1 MKIKRVLQGTA
12 LTALAAAAWMGAGS
26 TDASAAVN
34 PATGVTFDGNSLNIT
49 AESDDLEIMTSVAKA
64 SGSDNKIKISAW
76 DVYEG
81 NTAKVDLS
89 KLNVTKDS
97 YIAVKTDD
105 MDKPF
110 LVKIAAT
117 TKKTKVDLNKET
129 AKINKVTL
137 TEGEATEIQVRTAIG
152 AYGEKAAVS
161 SFDFSNYQYQGA
173 SLYVRVPAKIT
184 TATKEANQLPSAI
197 KNDETKY
204 DVYSVGSL
212 PGKEAKVN
220 IPKQANG
227 PSVPV
232 DYVKGKVSIPAKT
245 EYRVVVATASA
256 LVPSSSAVKVDKK
269 DPKPVSELLNG
280 ASKAVVEV
288 RKTATTGKKC
298 ASKWTRVE
306 IAAPKTFAE
315 DSITTEFKADAATA
329 DAIAKVTTGSSLE
342 IKYTTDKKAT
352 KKTGFSIA
360 NACSVAFQYYV
371 GDDVNSA
378 ADKDIKTLK
387 ATTGKANLKKDAAA
401 GKKIWIRVAGD
412 KKSARWAGAWKELG
426 TLPTIS

>member
-12 LTALAAAAWMGAGS
+12 LTALAAAWMGAGS

-34 PATGVTFDGNSLNIT
+34 PATGVAFDGNSLNIT

-137 TEGEATEIQVRTAIG
+137 TEGDATEIQVRTAIG

-184 TATKEANQLPSAI
+184 KATKEANQLPSAI

-220 IPKQANG
+220 IAKQANG

-232 DYVKGKVSIPAKT
+232 DYVKGKVTIPNKT
-245 EYRVVVATASA
+245 QYRVVVATAGA
-256 LVPSSSAVKVDKK
+256 LATSGGSVSTQKET
-269 DPKPVSELLNG
+269 KPVSDLLNG
-280 ASKAVVEV
+280 ASKAVIEV
-288 RKTATTGKKC
+288 RKAATAGKKC

-306 IAAPKTFAE
+306 ITAPKTFAE
-315 DSITTEFKADAATA
+315 DGITTDFKADAATDA
-329 DAIAKVTTGSSLE
+329 AIAKVTTGSALE
-342 IKYTTDKKAT
+342 IKYTTKT
-352 KKTGFSIA
+352 SRNVTTKTGFSIT
-360 NACSVAFQYYV
+360 NNSSVAFQYYV
-371 GDDVNSA
+371 GDNASTA
-378 ADKDIKTLK
+378 ADKDIKTIK
-387 ATTGKANLKKDAAA
+387 ASNGKANLKKDFA